1 MLAATVFAT
10 ARVPVVVNIDARPC
24 SEGPVLRD
32 ALERQIDGP
41 VRWVE
46 SVRWLH
52 DEMGVRRFVEVGP
65 GSVLAGL
72 VKRIVPG
79 VETASISEPAALTA
93 LAAREAS
100 RRPRWAP
107 APLDRRRTEEIVM
120 FRLDGRTALVTGA
133 SQGIGEAIAR
143 RLAER
148 GAKVVLAARNLEK
161 LERGAR
167 GDCRPRAAA
176 LTPWCSI
183 SPDRRRSASA

>member
-10 ARVPVVVNIDARPC
+10 ARVPVVVNIDARPVQR
-24 SEGPVLRD
+24 GAALRD

-52 DEMGVRRFVEVGP
+52 DEMGVRRFRRGRP
-65 GSVLAGL
+65 GQCP
-72 VKRIVPG
+72 RR
-79 VETASISEPAALTA
+79 
-93 LAAREAS
+93 ARQANRCRER
-100 RRPRWAP
+100 RRPRSPSPRRSRRSPRASARAVRRLHRAP
-107 APLDRRRTEEIVM
+107 APDRRRTERSM

-148 GAKVVLAARNLEK
+148 GANVVLAARSLDK
-161 LERGAR
+161 LAR
-167 GDCRPRAAA
+167 VARRSSPPAAG
-176 LTPWCSI
+176 LTPWRSI
-183 SPDRRRSASA
+183 SPGRRRSASG